1 MPFPD
6 QNWPYS
12 LFLSQRSSAGLRLY
26 QPGVGEGAVLTIIPG
41 VNTTITCIDSFE
53 IAAVH
58 GPPCSLLLS
67 AIGTPFW
74 PCCYTAVF
82 SASAIYCSQS

>member
-53 IAAVH
+53 IAAVTLH
-58 GPPCSLLLS
+58 ICSIYYS
-67 AIGTPFW
+67 SMER
-74 PCCYTAVF
+74 F
-82 SASAIYCSQS
+82 SASSPHYQLHVINISP